1 MVDKYIQGLI
11 DREPADSSI
20 KYQFLSRMKTECE
33 YITGLFG
40 PKHRIEY
47 NLWANNVGDQIDNMK
62 ALWNSFSDEGKP
74 EWLSMEQI
82 DKYEKQLNDI
92 VMADKA
98 KTEPERGEL

>member
-20 KYQFLSRMKTECE
+20 KYQFLSRMKIECK
-33 YITGLFG
+33 YITGSFG
-40 PKHRIEY
+40 PKHRIED
-47 NLWANNVGDQIDNMK
+47 NLWADNVCNQIDNMK

>member
-1 MVDKYIQGLI
+1 
-11 DREPADSSI
+11 
-20 KYQFLSRMKTECE
+20 MKTDCE
-33 YITGLFG
+33 YITGSFG
-40 PKHRIEY
+40 PKHRIED
-47 NLWANNVGDQIDNMK
+47 NLWADNASNQIDNMK

>member
-33 YITGLFG
+33 YITGSFG
-40 PKHRIEY
+40 PKHRIED
-47 NLWANNVGDQIDNMK
+47 NLWADNASNQIDNMK

-92 VMADKA
+92 VMADKS
-98 KTEPERGEL
+98 KTEPERGGL